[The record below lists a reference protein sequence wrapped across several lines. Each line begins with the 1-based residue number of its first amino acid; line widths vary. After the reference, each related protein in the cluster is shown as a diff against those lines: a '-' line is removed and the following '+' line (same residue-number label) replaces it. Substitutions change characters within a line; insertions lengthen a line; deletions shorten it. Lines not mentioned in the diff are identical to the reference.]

1 MTAIDNSQQIA
12 ALMGQ
17 ANDGDVFWYTEILD
31 RTKRS
36 AGDNRKRMVRL
47 FRHGSGPELLEL
59 MPMIRSLCIAT
70 GARAYTRLSPRSH
83 KAVAKQLLLLT
94 AEMVASEQWNSASYL
109 YARACGRCNI
119 HDRRLWL
126 YDVDEANADA
136 VALEMRLTAHGN
148 LVAVVPSRSAYHLI
162 AKPHDP
168 RLDGENLFGIQLHKD
183 NPTNLYIPNDR
194 DGGGG

>member
-1 MTAIDNSQQIA
+1 MSAVDNSVLIA
-12 ALMGQ
+12 SLLDQ
-17 ANDGDVFWYTEILD
+17 KSDGDTFWYTEILD

-59 MPMIRSLCIAT
+59 MPTIRAMCDAT

-83 KAVAKQLLLLT
+83 KAVAKALLLLT
-94 AEMVASEQWNSASYL
+94 AEMVTSEQWNSAAYL

-126 YDVDEANADA
+126 YDVDLICRASAD
-136 VALEMRLTAHGN
+136 LGTYLKSN
-148 LVAVVPSRSAYHLI
+148 SWLVATVPSRKGLHYVSR
-162 AKPHDP
+162 PHDP
-168 RLDGENLFGIQLHKD
+168 EGDGVFSTAASLHKD
-183 NPTNLYIPNDR
+183 NPTNLYIPSES
-194 DGGGG
+194 